1 MLPVQEQPIVS
12 KRGTTAVQKRQRYD
26 RVTKKKG
33 SLCELEMQK
42 RQGVTGIAPKQIKK
56 NKKTEAKTKVD
67 DGADFVVNRA
77 KKAKPKSAK

>member
-1 MLPVQEQPIVS
+1 M
-12 KRGTTAVQKRQRYD
+12 RQRYD
-26 RVTKKKG
+26 RVTK
-33 SLCELEMQK
+33 
-42 RQGVTGIAPKQIKK
+42 RVTGYAPKQIKK